1 MLGGELLPKVA
12 CASNAL
18 KQQTPT
24 SHLTLAP
31 GHLTSPTGTDWNL
44 ATLESIAETTTTEN
58 TVREHQH
65 RAATAESNSRAS
77 RQHSQSTSPSS
88 TPPPAPPNTPRSTP
102 TPPASTEL
110 PLRLKKDSLPAP
122 TEEDSPA
129 MAAEQRKLL
138 EQLMG
143 DQLMTMPGTVSK
155 QQTLAITDA
164 KVCRSY
170 LVGSCPHD
178 LFTNTKQD
186 LGPCSKVHQPNLRDQ
201 YQSAPESQ
209 KRDWGFEFDY
219 WRDIGKF
226 VSECDRRID
235 QAQRRL
241 EKTPDEIRQTNA
253 LLKSISE
260 LTQSIE
266 CSLTEVEVMGEIG
279 AVNLAVQQ
287 FHTIRLLKSQKEEKE
302 RELKALSDTSGPSGH
317 QKLQVC
323 DVCGAYLSR
332 LDNDRRLADHFFGKM
347 HLGYAQMRKESDKMQ
362 KELKGRAPPMSMD
375 DDRRDGG
382 YHDGGYGGGGGGY
395 GGRGGYGRGGG
406 GGGGYGGGRRGGR
419 GGGGYGGSRY

>member
-1 MLGGELLPKVA
+1 
-12 CASNAL
+12 
-18 KQQTPT
+18 
-24 SHLTLAP
+24 
-31 GHLTSPTGTDWNL
+31 
-44 ATLESIAETTTTEN
+44 
-58 TVREHQH
+58 
-65 RAATAESNSRAS
+65 
-77 RQHSQSTSPSS
+77 
-88 TPPPAPPNTPRSTP
+88 
-102 TPPASTEL
+102 
-110 PLRLKKDSLPAP
+110 
-122 TEEDSPA
+122 

-143 DQLMTMPGTVSK
+143 DNLMSMPGTTSK
-155 QQTLAITDA
+155 QPSLTITDP

-170 LVGSCPHD
+170 LAGSCPHD

-186 LGPCSKVHQPNLRDQ
+186 LGPCPKVHQANLREE
-201 YQSAPESQ
+201 YQAASESQ
-209 KRDWGFEFDY
+209 KRDWGFDFDY

-226 VSECDRRID
+226 VSDCDRRID

-266 CSLTEVEVMGEIG
+266 AGLVEVEILGEEG
-279 AVNLAVQQ
+279 AVNQAVQQ
-287 FHTIRLLKSQKEEKE
+287 FHGLRLLKIQKEDKE

-347 HLGYAQMRKESDKMQ
+347 HLGYAQMRKESDRLQ
-362 KELKGRAPPMSMD
+362 KELKGRAPPVRNEPVE

-382 YHDGGYGGGGGGY
+382 YQDGGYGGGY
-395 GGRGGYGRGGG
+395 GGRGYGRG
-406 GGGGYGGGRRGGR
+406 GGGRRGGR
-419 GGGGYGGSRY
+419 GGGYGGSRW